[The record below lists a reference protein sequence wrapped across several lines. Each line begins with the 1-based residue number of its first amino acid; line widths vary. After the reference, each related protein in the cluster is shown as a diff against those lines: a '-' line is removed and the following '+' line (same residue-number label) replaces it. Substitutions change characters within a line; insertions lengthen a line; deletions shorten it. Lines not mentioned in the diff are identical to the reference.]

1 MMFSSEQVLETHV
14 IADTTGV
21 FCCPR
26 QLHTCSAQGAPFIDH
41 AMRVTPVLATWVSSL
56 DERRTL
62 RVQKQ
67 EADPMYREFV
77 YVLKAGPYYKIG
89 RTLHLEQRTAQIA
102 LQMPFPV
109 ELFKVINT
117 DNAAG
122 LEALLH
128 LLCYSDRVNG
138 EWFRLSS
145 ENALKL
151 WIFPPSYSRTQIETE
166 GYDLWGMWR
175 ALNEDADANCMRS
188 VQEE

>member
-1 MMFSSEQVLETHV
+1 MMVATKTPTKQRQSAVFVCRETTTYLRTGTKPGTVEVSLERCEPRL
-14 IADTTGV
+14 TTCLVGTQPYRAL
-21 FCCPR
+21 CIGK
-26 QLHTCSAQGAPFIDH
+26 AEI
-41 AMRVTPVLATWVSSL
+41 
-56 DERRTL
+56 
-62 RVQKQ
+62 
-67 EADPMYREFV
+67 DPMYREFV

-89 RTLHLEQRTAQIA
+89 RTAYIEQRTAQIA

-122 LEALLH
+122 LEGLLH

-138 EWFRLSS
+138 EWFKLSS

-151 WIFPPSYSRTQIETE
+151 WIFPPSFSREEMQTE

-175 ALNEDADANCMRS
+175 ALNEDADANS
-188 VQEE
+188 TYSAQEE